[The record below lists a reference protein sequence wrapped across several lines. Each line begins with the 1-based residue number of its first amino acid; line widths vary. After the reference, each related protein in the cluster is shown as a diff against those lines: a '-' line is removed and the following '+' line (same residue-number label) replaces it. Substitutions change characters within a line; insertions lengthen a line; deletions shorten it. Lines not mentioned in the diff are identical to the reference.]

1 MPIQDKTQLI
11 TQLATGVTTYSFQD
25 ELHDLQS
32 SSIIELFEVN
42 ANKYGLGVYRFHP
55 GKVLNG
61 DLIYDNKVYKSI
73 PLEMDEVETRGD
85 GTLPRPKLRIANVDG
100 FVSDI
105 INGRDDFVG
114 LHFTRKRIFLKY
126 LDAANFRNDKNPFG
140 DPDIHARFPDDK
152 FVINQKLNEDKNVVE
167 FELVS
172 VLEMDTVKL
181 PSRQIISNYCNWVYR
196 GDGCNYGN
204 QAYNPI
210 EKFGGEKNSDQALGK
225 PIADAKD
232 KLFNYP
238 SASGGY
244 GIDDAPAINVAWN
257 TYDSDGELNGELFH
271 NSGTYQRTG
280 IYLSGDT
287 VQIQGIDNADE
298 NAFMTD
304 SNITLYFVAK
314 PTGQSVTEI
323 NGVAFTHNNVSGSDP
338 RSDKLNWAQDQCSK
352 TISGCSLRFKHCGG
366 GLPFGGFPGTDKF
379 GYV

>member
-140 DPDIHARFPDDK
+140 DPDINARFPDDK
-152 FVINQKLNEDKNVVE
+152 FIINQKLNDYLANQLSD
-167 FELVS
+167 FDIQEL
-172 VLEMDTVKL
+172 
-181 PSRQIISNYCNWVYR
+181 
-196 GDGCNYGN
+196 YGEPYN
-204 QAYNPI
+204 QYSSSY
-210 EKFGGEKNSDQALGK
+210 EELDSFR
-225 PIADAKD
+225 KD
-232 KLFNYP
+232 
-238 SASGGY
+238 
-244 GIDDAPAINVAWN
+244 
-257 TYDSDGELNGELFH
+257 
-271 NSGTYQRTG
+271 
-280 IYLSGDT
+280 IYLLL
-287 VQIQGIDNADE
+287 V
-298 NAFMTD
+298 
-304 SNITLYFVAK
+304 
-314 PTGQSVTEI
+314 
-323 NGVAFTHNNVSGSDP
+323 
-338 RSDKLNWAQDQCSK
+338 
-352 TISGCSLRFKHCGG
+352 
-366 GLPFGGFPGTDKF
+366 
-379 GYV
+379 